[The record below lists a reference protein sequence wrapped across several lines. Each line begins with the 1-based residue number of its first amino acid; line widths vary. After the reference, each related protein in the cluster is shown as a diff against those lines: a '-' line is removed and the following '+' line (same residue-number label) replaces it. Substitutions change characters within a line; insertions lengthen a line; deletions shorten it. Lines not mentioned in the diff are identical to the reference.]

1 MPNITQQDVLLESA
15 KSVRRCKAC
24 SHPVKGH
31 PGPFG
36 LTRCRNREEGGSAGT
51 KVLEQEIVELVTA
64 FEAVDVDIK
73 TPFKDIVKGKVT
85 NPACG
90 SLRDIPISEDD
101 HVGVERHEV
110 GHNLIL
116 VDSNKLSELEA
127 KGENGPCMKKLVSD
141 SDDTDDDQGKG
152 RLTFEAFIRDDETIS
167 NEDSLLSNGEEFSQ
181 KIDDIVARLEESL
194 LEDVKEA
201 TDEVPAPPLD
211 IRTIL
216 SEGQFCI
223 CKCPPGSDVAACEC
237 EGELLLDRNMSGV
250 VNKVY
255 LDPVEFKQDWK
266 PRVKCGARGWSK
278 DNPGVI
284 MLHIEKLQEEG
295 VKVLEGKL
303 NVEAFL
309 AKEGDEVNGVVRGTM
324 SMVVEVGKQ
333 LLKKGFKNPVSFKPI
348 HFQLIRFEEEV

>member
-36 LTRCRNREEGGSAGT
+36 LTRCRNREEGGGAGSSS

-73 TPFKDIVKGKVT
+73 TSSTETV
-85 NPACG
+85 NPC
-90 SLRDIPISEDD
+90 SENGDD
-101 HVGVERHEV
+101 HDHKGLKSTTR
-110 GHNLIL
+110 NIL
-116 VDSNKLSELEA
+116 EKISALEA
-127 KGENGPCMKKLVSD
+127 CDPCMKEVVID
-141 SDDTDDDQGKG
+141 SDDTNDDQGKDG
-152 RLTFEAFIRDDETIS
+152 NIYIASIIDETDS
-167 NEDSLLSNGEEFSQ
+167 DEGSLLSDGEEFSQ
-181 KIDDIVARLEESL
+181 QIDDIVARLEESL
-194 LEDVKEA
+194 LEGVKEI
-201 TDEVPAPPLD
+201 TDDVPVPSLD

-216 SEGQFCI
+216 SGGQFCI
-223 CKCPPGSDVAACEC
+223 CKCPPGSDVAACLC

-278 DNPGVI
+278 DKPGVI
-284 MLHIEKLQEEG
+284 MLQIEMLEEEG
-295 VKVLEGKL
+295 VEVLEG
-303 NVEAFL
+303 NVTVEAIL
-309 AKEGDEVNGVVRGTM
+309 VKEGDEVNGVVRGTM
-324 SMVVEVGKQ
+324 TLVVEVGRQ
-333 LLKKGFKNPVSFKPI
+333 LQKKGFKNPVNFKPVQ
-348 HFQLIRFEEEV
+348 FQLIRFEEEEEQ